1 VSNYALSR
9 NTASGFHKMDRSE
22 VDVESGSEIELN
34 TKIRGGMNENAE
46 KDSDAWEGQGIK
58 VKTDVD
64 LRIEE
69 VRSEIEKETM
79 RVQQRAAR

>member
-1 VSNYALSR
+1 
-9 NTASGFHKMDRSE
+9 MDRSE

-34 TKIRGGMNENAE
+34 TKIRGGINENPE
-46 KDSDAWEGQGIK
+46 RDSDAWEGQGIK